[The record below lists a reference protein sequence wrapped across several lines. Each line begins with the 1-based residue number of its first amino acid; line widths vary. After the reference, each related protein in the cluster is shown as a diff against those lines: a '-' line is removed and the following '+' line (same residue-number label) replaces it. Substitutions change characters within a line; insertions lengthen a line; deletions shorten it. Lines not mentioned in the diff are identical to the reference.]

1 MHLSLIDSLH
11 MDHLVYFVAEVYR
24 FCIARM
30 DLPFI
35 YINLTSIHSN
45 DDERILAHSCLST
58 NALLVE
64 KSHTFTS
71 LRRTWSINKTA
82 TLATFIPRG
91 SLALPDFP
99 GVETI
104 LRARLLHKVNILKL
118 RTVALLL

>member
-1 MHLSLIDSLH
+1 

-118 RTVALLL
+118 RTVVLLL